1 MVCVKPFVVET
12 LRRNSSN
19 CWEPLTDGAEGNQQE
34 SLLKKE
40 SSTTSEMRRVQVN
53 SKRGGSQEDLDIV

>member
-1 MVCVKPFVVET
+1 MVCIKPFVMAT

-19 CWEPLTDGAEGNQQE
+19 CWKPLTGNAEGNQQR
-34 SLLKKE
+34 SFKE
-40 SSTTSEMRRVQVN
+40 ERSTTSEMRRVQVN